1 MPAEI
6 ILPASPSDPLASAH
20 LRQVLAGAVAQRLPG
35 GLRGAAWQP
44 LGGPRFHL
52 AASGRWGWVRQR
64 LLVQADGE
72 PRVGTWL
79 GSYERA
85 GDGWAL
91 IDATCAV
98 DDAPSA
104 TRDAA

>member
-1 MPAEI
+1 MPAGI
-6 ILPASPSDPLASAH
+6 ILPASQPDSLASAH
-20 LRQVLAGAVAQRLPG
+20 LRMALAGAVAQRLPAD
-35 GLRGAAWQP
+35 LRGASWRP

-64 LLVQADGE
+64 LLVQAGDG

-98 DDAPSA
+98 DTTA
-104 TRDAA
+104 DAA